1 MPSVFISYSRKD
13 ERFARQLATALSNRG
28 YDVWIDVEDIPAGM
42 KWSSAIQQGLDSANV
57 MVVVISPDSMVSTNV
72 EDEWQYFLD
81 QRKPVVPILLREAK
95 VHFQL
100 SRIQYIDF
108 MRQPFE
114 MAFTELAAEF
124 AAKQMTPGTP
134 VPPPPAAASSLQRIP
149 NWTWAAGAV
158 GLAALL
164 LMLIALF
171 GGPPPVDPNTLTP
184 TASDTLAAS
193 LTPTRTRRP
202 ILSPDQL
209 TATEQAALALAETA
223 LALTDLAETIAA
235 NPAAATQVAGQTAT
249 ADALT
254 ATADSFTSTPTPN
267 RLQTLVAGRAT
278 QTAVANLTATAVTLT
293 PSATS
298 TPACAA
304 ALAPRLAIGGLGG
317 VVDDGT
323 PQRVRTQPNL
333 DATIITALPGGTPFE
348 VLDGPLCDQ
357 ANGIL
362 WWRIGLEDGQTGWTV
377 EGQNGIYFLEAI
389 EP

>member
-42 KWSSAIQQGLDSANV
+42 KWSSAIQQGLDSANA
-57 MVVVISPDSMVSTNV
+57 MVVVISPDSMASTNV

-108 MRQPFE
+108 MRQPFDT
-114 MAFTELAAEF
+114 AFTELAAEF
-124 AAKQMTPGTP
+124 TAKKLTPGTP
-134 VPPPPAAASSLQRIP
+134 PPPPPAAAPPPARVPI
-149 NWTWAAGAV
+149 WAWAAGVVGIAAV
-158 GLAALL
+158 LL
-164 LMLIALF
+164 LLIAAF
-171 GGPPPVDPNTLTP
+171 GGPPLTDTTATP
-184 TASDTLAAS
+184 TASDTLAPS

-202 ILSPDQL
+202 ILSPEEL
-209 TATEQAALALAETA
+209 TATEQSALALAETA
-223 LALTDLAETIAA
+223 LALTDQAETVAA
-235 NPAAATQVAGQTAT
+235 DPAAATQLAGQTAT

-278 QTAVANLTATAVTLT
+278 QTAVANLTATAITLT

-298 TPACAA
+298 TPACAE
-304 ALAPRLAIGGLGG
+304 ALAPRLAIDGLGA
-317 VVDDGT
+317 VVDSGA

-333 DATIITALPGGTPFE
+333 DATIITTLPGGTPFS

-357 ANGIL
+357 TNGIL
-362 WWRIGLEDGQTGWTV
+362 WWQVELVDGVIGWTV
-377 EGQNGIYFLEAI
+377 EGQDGVYFLAPIEA
-389 EP
+389 

>member
-42 KWSSAIQQGLDSANV
+42 KWSSAIQQGLDSANA
-57 MVVVISPDSMVSTNV
+57 MVVVISPDSMASTNV

-108 MRQPFE
+108 MRQPFDT
-114 MAFTELAAEF
+114 AFTELAAEF
-124 AAKQMTPGTP
+124 TAKKLTPGTP
-134 VPPPPAAASSLQRIP
+134 PPPPSAAAPPPARVPI
-149 NWTWAAGAV
+149 WAWAAGVVGIAAV
-158 GLAALL
+158 LL
-164 LMLIALF
+164 LLIAAF
-171 GGPPPVDPNTLTP
+171 GGPPLTDTTSTP
-184 TASDTLAAS
+184 TASDTLAPS

-202 ILSPDQL
+202 ILSPEEL
-209 TATEQAALALAETA
+209 TATEQSALALAETA
-223 LALTDLAETIAA
+223 LALTDQAETVAA
-235 NPAAATQVAGQTAT
+235 DPAAATQLAGQTAT

-278 QTAVANLTATAVTLT
+278 QTAVANLTATAITLT

-298 TPACAA
+298 TPACAE
-304 ALAPRLAIGGLGG
+304 ALAPRLAIDGLGA
-317 VVDDGT
+317 VVDSGA

-333 DATIITALPGGTPFE
+333 DATIITTLPGGTPFS

-362 WWRIGLEDGQTGWTV
+362 WWQVELVDGVIGWTV
-377 EGQNGIYFLEAI
+377 EGQDGVYFLAPIEA
-389 EP
+389 